1 WTVYE
6 DWEIQVELNAGIE
19 NTILMESI
27 GGDMANLDEIGLL
40 GVAPNERPATTLTS
54 PAEGSLIADFSDI
67 LLTADS
73 QDLDGSVA
81 KVEFYVNDAFVGED
95 AAAPY
100 EYLWEEA
107 RYGDY
112 EIIAV

>member
-1 WTVYE
+1 
-6 DWEIQVELNAGIE
+6 
-19 NTILMESI
+19 
-27 GGDMANLDEIGLL
+27 
-40 GVAPNERPATTLTS
+40 
-54 PAEGSLIADFSDI
+54 
-67 LLTADS
+67 

-112 EIIAV
+112 EIIAVGVDNHGAKGYSNPVSIEVFTDNVGPTVEVVSPADGALFTEGDDVVIEANASDSDGVVESVRFYAGDTLLGE